1 MSWRS
6 TQLGDNL
13 CDQDQ
18 LIIDLFKNQ
27 SVKYVGSDCEFAQHL
42 NSDNKSNNLIL
53 ILDQPV
59 WVSDL
64 YKILCKNLL
73 TPVDKFYI
81 GINRYVILG
90 NDTDIVIE
98 NINQHGT
105 DIIQLV
111 ARIITKLNYTIID
124 QGTYD
129 NDRGRYFNFVQ
140 PLTWIYGSY
149 VTDQSNQ
156 H

>member
-1 MSWRS
+1 MSRRS
-6 TQLGDNL
+6 VQLGNNL

-18 LIIDLFKNQ
+18 LIINLFKNQ
-27 SVKYVGSDCEFAQHL
+27 SVKYVGSDYEFAQHL
-42 NSDNKSNNLIL
+42 NIDNKSNNLIL

-64 YKILCKNLL
+64 YKILYKNLL

-81 GINRYVILG
+81 GVNRYIILG

-98 NINQHGT
+98 NTNQHGT
-105 DIIQLV
+105 DIIQTINK
-111 ARIITKLNYTIID
+111 IITKLNYTIVD
-124 QGTYD
+124 QGTCD
-129 NDRGRYFNFVQ
+129 NDRGRHFNFVQ

-149 VTDQSNQ
+149 VTDQSNRQ
-156 H
+156 